1 LRVGMSMGESSST
14 KKSGLEIQANE
25 ALSEL
30 KDWIILLDMA
40 SEYLCAKTFLQKM
53 ASAIKD
59 TCDVLKNW
67 SQDLK
72 ERFVG
77 KPMHEIDVAEPFH
90 ELELFSESLMEAEG
104 KLEDHCRQGK
114 VARQLE
120 EKIRFLKE
128 RLGSLKDRVEGE
140 AVPYTAGDSLTR
152 VFEKLK
158 IVVHGFVTTYKVAT
172 RVIFILFLVCLI
184 SFFTLFV
191 TMEKEKDVLKEI
203 HQIQDVIQ
211 LKEAK
216 LAQVKRRIEEIRAKT
231 LEKESHLVTREDKI
245 SILELNLR
253 SHKLADLKEKLQ
265 AEVDLQK
272 KTLGENEQ
280 KLERMKQK
288 SFIARLLRM

>member
-1 LRVGMSMGESSST
+1 MGEGPT
-14 KKSGLEIQANE
+14 GRKSDLEIQADE

-40 SEYLCAKTFLQKM
+40 GEYLCAKTFLQKM
-53 ASAIKD
+53 ASGIEG

-67 SQDLK
+67 SQELK

-77 KPMHEIDVAEPFH
+77 KPMHEIDVAEPFQ
-90 ELELFSESLMEAEG
+90 ELELFSHSLMEAEG
-104 KLEDHCRQGK
+104 KLEGHCRQGK

-120 EKIRFLKE
+120 EKVQFVKE

-140 AVPYTAGDSLTR
+140 AVPYTARDSLTR

-172 RVIFILFLVCLI
+172 RVIFILLLVCVI

-191 TMEKEKDVLKEI
+191 TMEKEGDVLKEI
-203 HQIQDVIQ
+203 HQIQNIIQ
-211 LKEAK
+211 SKEGK
-216 LAQVKRRIEEIRAKT
+216 LAGIKSRIEEIRSKT
-231 LEKESHLVTREDKI
+231 LEMESHFVTREDKI

-272 KTLGENEQ
+272 KILGENEQ

-288 SFIARLLRM
+288 SFLARLLRM

>member
-1 LRVGMSMGESSST
+1 MSMGEGPT
-14 KKSGLEIQANE
+14 GRKSDLEIQADE

-40 SEYLCAKTFLQKM
+40 GEYLCAKTFLQKM
-53 ASAIKD
+53 ASGIEG

-67 SQDLK
+67 SQELK

-77 KPMHEIDVAEPFH
+77 KPMHEIDVAEPFQ
-90 ELELFSESLMEAEG
+90 ELELFSHSLMEAEG
-104 KLEDHCRQGK
+104 KLEGHCRQGK

-120 EKIRFLKE
+120 EKVQFVKE

-140 AVPYTAGDSLTR
+140 AAPYTARDSLTR

-172 RVIFILFLVCLI
+172 RVIFILLLVCVI
-184 SFFTLFV
+184 SFFTLFI
-191 TMEKEKDVLKEI
+191 TMEKEGDVLKEI
-203 HQIQDVIQ
+203 HQIQNIIQ
-211 LKEAK
+211 SKEGK
-216 LAQVKRRIEEIRAKT
+216 LAGIKSRIEEIRSKT
-231 LEKESHLVTREDKI
+231 LEMESHFVTREDKI

-272 KTLGENEQ
+272 KILGENEQ

-288 SFIARLLRM
+288 SFLARLLRM

>member
-1 LRVGMSMGESSST
+1 MSMSERSSA
-14 KKSGLEIQANE
+14 KKGGLEIQANE

-40 SEYLCAKTFLQKM
+40 GEYLCVKTFLQKM
-53 ASAIKD
+53 ASGIEG

-67 SQDLK
+67 SQELK

-77 KPMHEIDVAEPFH
+77 KPMHEIDVAEPFQ
-90 ELELFSESLMEAEG
+90 ELEVLSESLREAEG

-114 VARQLE
+114 LARQLE
-120 EKIRFLKE
+120 EKIRFLQE
-128 RLGSLKDRVEGE
+128 RLASLRDRVEGE
-140 AVPYTAGDSLTR
+140 AAPYTVGDSLTR

-158 IVVHGFVTTYKVAT
+158 IVIHGFVTTYKVAT
-172 RVIFILFLVCLI
+172 RVICIVFLVCLI

-191 TMEKEKDVLKEI
+191 TMEKENDVLKEI

-216 LAQVKRRIEEIRAKT
+216 LAGVERRIEDIRAKT
-231 LEKESHLVTREDKI
+231 LEKESQIVTREDKI
-245 SILELNLR
+245 SILELNLK
-253 SHKLADLKEKLQ
+253 SHKLTDLKEKLQ
-265 AEVDLQK
+265 AEVSLQK
-272 KTLGENEQ
+272 KILDENRQ